1 MKSHC
6 LQSFAVCL
14 LCIIFVSPARG
25 QERSLRSLPASRPA
39 TIARRTPVKTA
50 AEMVVRKAYAKLTE
64 LSKAALLI
72 GAEGAV
78 TPTTKNDQFLS
89 FELGNFRIGPIQ
101 DIMDRLHSRIITGG
115 SGQIIEISRVIT
127 QMNKEEEHV
136 AYRAEWAS
144 GQYASAYDPSWSMR
158 ERLSFESDLY
168 YDLGSFALYDVK
180 VAFQGQT
187 RRYRAI
193 ALFHNPYG
201 SVENLKPSFWDRVV
215 GSGGALTEVWNEK
228 RPPVGQ
234 RVSPTNNTGESFTKP
249 DVYLSESV
257 LAAPLGSFQ
266 TFPLTRVPQAAG
278 YTTATYA
285 KTTYSGDSVTSTT
298 EDMAEHTSGKHG
310 QTVTFQGQCSTQLG
324 NQQLCRV
331 SILGTA
337 TYENGGTSNWFYVHK
352 NRTNEKDE
360 TATGP
365 RGTAIT
371 CDIGRGVATKNCLDP
386 DCNFTATLMGSGANM
401 QMTGGDV
408 WNGQLVHRHTC
419 NLPTSGGVGMCLNSL
434 KSIIKRSTSD
444 ASLKIADTNCCSS
457 VERTDCYAGE
467 GEWSDTYC
475 ACISPIVIDIAGNGF
490 DLTNA
495 EDGVLFDLARSGVPE
510 RFSWTAA
517 GSDDAW
523 LVLDR
528 NGNGVIDDGKE
539 LFGSSTPQPYLAPG
553 ESKNGF
559 RALAL
564 FDTAE
569 YGGNAD
575 GQIDPRDSVFATL
588 KLWQDRNHNGVSEA
602 EELQSLSVSDVAV
615 IDLTYKESKRKDDNG
630 NWFRYRAKVRDERG
644 AQVGRWAWDVFL
656 HKVH

>member
-1 MKSHC
+1 MKSHR
-6 LQSFAVCL
+6 LQSVVVCL
-14 LCIIFVSPARG
+14 LCVTFVSPARG
-25 QERSLRSLPASRPA
+25 QEGSLRSLRSGRPV
-39 TIARRTPVKTA
+39 TEKRGPGKTA
-50 AEMVVRKAYAKLTE
+50 AERVVRKAYAKLTQ

-72 GAEGAV
+72 GADGAV
-78 TPTTKNDQFLS
+78 TPPTRGDQFLN
-89 FELGNFRIGPIQ
+89 FELTNFRMGPIA
-101 DIMDRLHSRIITGG
+101 DILDTLHSKIIAAG

-127 QMNKEEEHV
+127 RLNKEEEHV

-144 GQYASAYDPSWSMR
+144 GQYASVHDPSWTMR
-158 ERLSFESDLY
+158 ERLSFEPDLY
-168 YDLGSFALYDVK
+168 YDVESFALYDVK

-187 RRYRAI
+187 RSYRAI

-234 RVSPTNNTGESFTKP
+234 KVSSMTTTGDLFAEP
-249 DVYLSESV
+249 DVYSSESM
-257 LAAPLGSFQ
+257 LPAPLGSLQ
-266 TFPLTRVPQAAG
+266 TFTLSGVFRPAG
-278 YTTATYA
+278 YTSLTNSLKSYN
-285 KTTYSGDSVTSTT
+285 SDPVTSTT
-298 EDMAEHTSGKHG
+298 QDTAEHISGSHG
-310 QTVTFQGQCSTQLG
+310 QNVTFQGQCSSQSG

-365 RGTAIT
+365 KGTAIT

-386 DCNFTATLMGSGANM
+386 DCTFTATLVGSGANM

-408 WNGQLVHRHTC
+408 WNGQLVHKHTC
-419 NLPTSGGVGMCLNSL
+419 NLATAGGGGMCLDSQVP
-434 KSIIKRSTSD
+434 IDKRSPSD
-444 ASLKIADTNCCSS
+444 PSLKIADTNCCSY
-457 VERTDCYAGE
+457 VERTDCYTGE
-467 GEWSDTYC
+467 GEWTDLGC
-475 ACISPIVIDIAGNGF
+475 ACISPIVIDVAGNGYN
-490 DLTNA
+490 LTTAA
-495 EDGVLFDLARSGVPE
+495 EGVLFDLARSGVPE

-564 FDTAE
+564 LDTVE
-569 YGGNAD
+569 YGGNGD

-630 NWFRYRAKVRDERG
+630 NWFRYRAKVRDAWG